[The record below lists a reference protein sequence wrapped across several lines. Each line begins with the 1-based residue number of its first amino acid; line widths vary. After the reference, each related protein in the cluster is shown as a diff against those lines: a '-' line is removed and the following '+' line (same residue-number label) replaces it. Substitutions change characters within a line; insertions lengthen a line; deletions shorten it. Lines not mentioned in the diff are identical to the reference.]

1 MKNRFFA
8 LAAAAALGAVASS
21 AQAQYGNSNPFEI
34 GASGG
39 IAFPTG
45 DLGGASNTGYNIALA
60 VGYRPQYTPFA
71 IRAEAAWNQFGAS
84 TGGGNFN
91 IPAFTG
97 NIEVGLP
104 VGTSF
109 APYAIGGAGLYR
121 PNFDFAGG
129 GSTRTENHFGWNVGG
144 GVKIPLSGFKTFIEA
159 RYNSVNINGGTL
171 SFVPLTFGVMF

>member
-1 MKNRFFA
+1 MKNKFFGLLAIGA
-8 LAAAAALGAVASS
+8 LASVAST
-21 AQAQYGNSNPFEI
+21 AQAQYGSYNPFEI

-39 IAFPTG
+39 VAFPTG
-45 DLGGASNTGYNIALA
+45 DLGSTSNTGYNLALA
-60 VGYRPQYTPFA
+60 VGYRPQYTPIA

-91 IPAFTG
+91 VPAFTG

-104 VGTSF
+104 LGSTFS
-109 APYAIGGAGLYR
+109 PYAIGGAGLYR

-129 GSTRTENHFGWNVGG
+129 GSTQSENHFGWNIGG
-144 GVKIPLSGFKTFIEA
+144 GVKIPLAGFNTFIEA
-159 RYNSVNINGGTL
+159 RYNSVNINNGTL